1 MSKLQI
7 GAHRAPIH
15 ESAFIRV
22 YLRLENSIQV
32 FVADFCVV
40 PTWPYGY
47 CYWSVDGG
55 GMMCSASQDWKLSL
69 TSTTLSSP
77 LAIT

>member
-40 PTWPYGY
+40 SNMALQLSEEENRAGRERHCVASTRPA
-47 CYWSVDGG
+47 SVLRD
-55 GMMCSASQDWKLSL
+55 L
-69 TSTTLSSP
+69 
-77 LAIT
+77 